1 MIVTH
6 VKPAGWVD
14 TDEQDVIQPSAVAEI
29 EHQVTLTAEDIE
41 LLRGPA
47 GPAGLDGADGENGAP
62 GVAGEAGAVGP
73 QGPAGAVGKMP
84 AGAVSF
90 FATAAAPAGWLICNG
105 QTILRADYA
114 ALFAAIGTMYGAGD
128 GLTNFKV
135 PDLRGEFL
143 RGADLGRGVD
153 PARALGSAQ
162 GDLFKSHSHRVVN
175 ITGPAGESYAGSYA
189 PGLAAVAGP
198 VAFDSDASGGVETRP
213 RNIAMLPCICAG

>member
-6 VKPAGWVD
+6 IKPVGWVD
-14 TDEQDVIQPSAVAEI
+14 TEEDGVIQPSEVAELV
-29 EHQVTLTAEDIE
+29 HLVTLEPEDIE

-47 GPAGLDGADGENGAP
+47 GPAGIDGEP
-62 GVAGEAGAVGP
+62 GVAGAAGAVGP
-73 QGPAGAVGKMP
+73 QGPVGAVGKMP

-153 PARALGSAQ
+153 PARALGSGQ
-162 GDLFKSHSHRVVN
+162 DSDNKSHRHGLHHSNSGLTAQSPWDAIYVTKAQNV
-175 ITGPAGESYAGSYA
+175 
-189 PGLAAVAGP
+189 GLALSEGIVS
-198 VAFDSDASGGVETRP
+198 VDLSGGLESRP